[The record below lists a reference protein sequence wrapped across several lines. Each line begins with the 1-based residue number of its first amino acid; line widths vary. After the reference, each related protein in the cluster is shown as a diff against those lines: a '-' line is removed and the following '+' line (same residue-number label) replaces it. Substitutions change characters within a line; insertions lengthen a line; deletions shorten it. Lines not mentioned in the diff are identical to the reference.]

1 MSMVLHFVMSCTE
14 VSMELCKRREASAA
28 VASHWEIK
36 DIHIVSLKSRDA
48 MLKCKGLKR
57 RRHDKNY
64 MRLCKSYILSNLKNK
79 FS

>member
-28 VASHWEIK
+28 VALHWEIR

-57 RRHDKNY
+57 
-64 MRLCKSYILSNLKNK
+64 
-79 FS
+79 